1 MEAEGPMTYAGAGVD
16 VLSRGEELR
25 RHETKD
31 ALRGAS
37 PTDSSSLSLGVDVG
51 EEVFL
56 APAPHERCRSPVVI
70 SDSDSEKSVAVQPA
84 SPERKVKRKRK
95 PPVKLVNDDDWL
107 NAPQWEDHKKS
118 KRRDT
123 GVLENVE
130 CENGEEELEV
140 QKVIDRK
147 LSWAQN
153 EDTGNW
159 YLENEFLVKWK
170 GYPES
175 QSTWEPESNCENCMP
190 EVSGERE
197 RERERGPREGLGRE
211 LTCHA
216 SRPQIKHYLHRTE
229 KMTVPKH
236 IELPFVYT
244 TKRVVSEPTRASWG
258 TVDHHIIEDEKD
270 FPPQYRTEVFEP
282 QGKGLG
288 LRTLQ
293 KIPKDEFVMEYI
305 GEVFLQDH
313 ALQIRQNI
321 KHELHELAR
330 TGKRQKGIDDMQRS
344 LNLPVEDGKPHY
356 VADATRFSNAA
367 SLINHS
373 CDPNLGAWVIEGS
386 FPPRIAFYA
395 TRDIAVKEELCIDY
409 VPDGQEIQRVI
420 ICTCGSKN
428 CRGWVF

>member
-1 MEAEGPMTYAGAGVD
+1 MTYVGAGVD

-31 ALRGAS
+31 APRGAS

-70 SDSDSEKSVAVQPA
+70 SDSDSEKSVAGQPA
-84 SPERKVKRKRK
+84 SPKRKVKRKRK

-107 NAPQWEDHKKS
+107 NAPQWDDQKKS

-153 EDTGNW
+153 EDTGDW

-175 QSTWEPESNCENCMP
+175 QSTWEPESNCGNCMP
-190 EVSGERE
+190 E
-197 RERERGPREGLGRE
+197 
-211 LTCHA
+211 
-216 SRPQIKHYLHRTE
+216 IKHYLHRTE

-293 KIPKDEFVMEYI
+293 KIPKDKFVMEYI

-313 ALQIRQNI
+313 ALQIRQ
-321 KHELHELAR
+321 
-330 TGKRQKGIDDMQRS
+330 TFKRQKGIDDVQRG
-344 LNLPVEDGKPHY
+344 LNLPVEDGKPQY

-420 ICTCGSKN
+420 LCRCGSKN